1 MLLTFVGAI
10 AVAILAA
17 CVAFVIYRVTG
28 INARWIVPA
37 AAGAGMLGFTLW
49 NDYTWFSR
57 NVDGLPESV
66 VVTDRFEHSNVI
78 QPWTLVVPM
87 INRFRAVDLD
97 SVKRHPERDSVRG
110 AVVFLTP
117 RYQPTFVTRQV
128 FDCDE
133 NRRADAEVG
142 PFDEAG
148 LPVERSWAAVPA
160 DDPLLEA
167 VCGASS

>member
-37 AAGAGMLGFTLW
+37 AAGAGMLGFSRG
-49 NDYTWFSR
+49 NDYTGFSR

-66 VVTDRFEHSNVI
+66 VVTDRFEDSNVI

-97 SVKRHPERDSVRG
+97 SVKRHPKFGAVRG
-110 AVVFLTP
+110 AVVFLDK

-133 NRRADAEVG
+133 NQRADAEVG

-148 LPVERSWAAVPA
+148 LPVERSWVSVPA

-167 VCGASS
+167 VCGVSI